1 METSTPHGI
10 LAEEEGGPEKETET
24 AAARGLMAMTAPL
37 ASGAQGRTRRHSG
50 GRRGVTPGSLMVSGA
65 VFDREVAEKLKA
77 KNEILALEDRIALLE
92 CKLTQAT
99 KKYGRNNTSKKSWNT
114 GDVTN
119 MVCLNS
125 WLRMKLFRTYKFLPP
140 TWSAYSPEKPR
151 TMCAMVLEKVRLPAT
166 IGQENYWES
175 RLVPLINKKYVEMRS
190 NINSA
195 CRVAYQGR

>member
-1 METSTPHGI
+1 MITSMPSGV
-10 LAEEEGGPEKETET
+10 LAADEGRREKGPET
-24 AAARGLMAMTAPL
+24 AAAIGLMAMTEPL
-37 ASGAQGRTRRHSG
+37 ASNARSRTMRQGG
-50 GRRGVTPGSLMVSGA
+50 ERRGVTPGSLMVSRTL
-65 VFDREVAEKLKA
+65 FDREVAEKLKG
-77 KNEILALEDRIALLE
+77 KNEIMALEDRIALLE

-99 KKYGRNNTSKKSWNT
+99 KKYGRNNTSKKTWNT

-125 WLRMKLFRTYKFLPP
+125 WLRMKLFRTYKFLPT